1 MSEAIKL
8 KYRWRRLPGHP
19 ETLFHADDGDRR
31 MGRIEKA
38 IVGSHWLWFMSFNHG
53 INDPVVAISLNGA
66 AESARGAAAA
76 CERCYDAVLDVT
88 WPGMT
93 VAQRDRLLDHEQ
105 DMKNRKAERQ
115 REQRWPQ
122 AQLKIVPGNLETDIP
137 KP

>member
-1 MSEAIKL
+1 MSAEIKL
-8 KYRWRRLPGHP
+8 KYNWRRLPGDP

-53 INDPVVAISLNGA
+53 INDPAVAISLNGA
-66 AESARGAAAA
+66 AESAREAAAA

-93 VAQRDRLLDHEQ
+93 VAQRDRLLAHEK
-105 DMKNRKAERQ
+105 DLKERKAEWE
-115 REQRWPQ
+115 RERRRRETN
-122 AQLKIVPGNLETDIP
+122 LKVVD
-137 KP
+137 